1 MRVDQRQ
8 DTDLTSIAMS
18 HDLQDEEAMAAEVD
32 RYMAHVFDN
41 WTSAGPVPM
50 PKEPVYTFS
59 VSAVPVGHFKEDL
72 PDEVPSG
79 NRKKDASAWLMVKR
93 GGDKTGFLWCDTD
106 GKPADKKYIQMA
118 SGLTA
123 EFIKEQLVAMYNFQE
138 MKLVEKYNWDI
149 NIAMGRRVIV
159 KFAARGTAEPPVV
172 DDEDRPGQYLKEY
185 VFCSETDPE
194 LN

>member
-1 MRVDQRQ
+1 
-8 DTDLTSIAMS
+8 
-18 HDLQDEEAMAAEVD
+18 
-32 RYMAHVFDN
+32 
-41 WTSAGPVPM
+41 
-50 PKEPVYTFS
+50 
-59 VSAVPVGHFKEDL
+59 
-72 PDEVPSG
+72 
-79 NRKKDASAWLMVKR
+79 
-93 GGDKTGFLWCDTD
+93 
-106 GKPADKKYIQMA
+106 MA

-159 KFAARGTAEPPVV
+159 KFAARGTAEPPIV

-185 VFCSETDPE
+185 LFYSETDPE